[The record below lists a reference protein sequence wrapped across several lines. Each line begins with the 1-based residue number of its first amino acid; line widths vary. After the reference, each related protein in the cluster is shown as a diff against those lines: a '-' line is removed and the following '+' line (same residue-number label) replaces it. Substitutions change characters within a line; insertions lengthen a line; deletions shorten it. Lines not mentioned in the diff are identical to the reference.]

1 MSELNAPLIVTLKL
15 DEASFTQLNTL
26 RQAHFPPE
34 RNYLPAHI
42 TLFHALPG
50 AEKIAIRELLT
61 AASASNVPFQLEM
74 PGLRFL
80 GRGVAIEV
88 RSEILLSLRARLAEQ
103 FRNWLTRQDSQ
114 GYRPHVTIQNKVL
127 PDVAR
132 SLLHSMMPNWRP
144 CQATAEGLLLWE
156 YLGGPW
162 RQVADFSFFKST
174 DTTDV
179 SSDDSTPQR

>member
-1 MSELNAPLIVTLKL
+1 MPQTAAPLIVTLKL
-15 DEASFTQLNTL
+15 DVASFGWLHAL

-50 AEKIAIRELLT
+50 TEERAIREEL
-61 AASASNVPFQLEM
+61 AAACAEVVSFELEM

-88 RSEILLSLRARLAEQ
+88 RSEALLRLRARLARQ
-103 FRNWLTRQDSQ
+103 FRHWLTAQDSQ
-114 GYRPHVTIQNKVL
+114 GYRPHVTIQNKVP

-132 SLLHSMMPNWRP
+132 QLFQFLMQEWRTS
-144 CQATAEGLLLWE
+144 QASAEGLLLWE

-162 RQVADFSFFKST
+162 KRVADFSFCESAMPKLT
-174 DTTDV
+174 DL
-179 SSDDSTPQR
+179 